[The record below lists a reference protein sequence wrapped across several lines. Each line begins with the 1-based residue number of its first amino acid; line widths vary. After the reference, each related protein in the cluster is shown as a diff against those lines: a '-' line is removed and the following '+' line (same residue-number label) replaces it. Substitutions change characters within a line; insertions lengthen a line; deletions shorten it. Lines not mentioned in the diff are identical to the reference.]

1 MADFAGRLED
11 AARACISARTIGD
24 RRKAERG
31 FAVVLELLGPRMARL
46 AREYGF
52 ADMPDDARQAC
63 AIGIHRALESYQ
75 PGKARF
81 TTHATWQMRG
91 ELQSL
96 RHRMRPEQRQGAR
109 NAGVRMVST
118 EAPGSGAWEVVDED
132 AVARVQSG
140 AREALAIRSLEG
152 LLENSGQSESEREL
166 VVAHVFDR
174 PRPPDFARHSSEQC
188 RQIVR
193 RNLRHCA
200 RVVDWSRIQGI
211 R

>member
-31 FAVVLELLGPRMARL
+31 FAAVLELLGPRMARL

-109 NAGVRMVST
+109 NAGVRLVPIGEEVAGTGEVADEHGEMRT
-118 EAPGSGAWEVVDED
+118 EARATD
-132 AVARVQSG
+132 AMTSASIVRLSAASQQDP
-140 AREALAIRSLEG
+140 REA
-152 LLENSGQSESEREL
+152 EL
-166 VVAHVFDR
+166 VLAHIFGTKI
-174 PRPPDFARHSSEQC
+174 PRRFLGHSPEQR

-193 RNLRHCA
+193 RNLRQYA
-200 RVVDWSRIQGI
+200 RVASQF
-211 R
+211 